1 MSKSSYKTAQLE
13 AYQLNIVHTL
23 SNERFKRLTERLYA
37 ATFDCVDSV
46 VTQSLLADH
55 HSCAAIIIGLQH
67 PYLVDYKGST
77 VV

>member
-13 AYQLNIVHTL
+13 AYQLNIVHVL
-23 SNERFKRLTERLYA
+23 SIERFKRLTERLYA
-37 ATFDCVDSV
+37 AAFDCVDSV

-55 HSCAAIIIGLQH
+55 HSCAAIIELQH

>member
-13 AYQLNIVHTL
+13 AYQLNIVHAL

-37 ATFDCVDSV
+37 AAFDCVDSI

-55 HSCAAIIIGLQH
+55 HSCVAIIGLQH

-77 VV
+77 VF